1 MSYVLDALRKAEK
14 DRRNQPDLGL
24 HNLDQDDWN
33 KPPDSNKSSPFNIWV
48 VGILSSLVCIS
59 IVAFQ
64 FRPVVIE
71 EAETETLIVSEQGL
85 PIVVDVEPIA
95 DSINLLSESPAETI
109 QPESGEN
116 LATRI
121 SKFRFEG
128 NLYIEGNPAG
138 SRVFIDG
145 GAYKMGDALEGDI
158 YLVDIGANS
167 VTLSDGYDQIIQ
179 PLR

>member
-24 HNLDQDDWN
+24 HNLDQDEWN
-33 KPPDSNKSSPFNIWV
+33 KPPDSNKNSPFNMRAIWV
-48 VGILSSLVCIS
+48 LPCLVCIS

-71 EAETETLIVSEQGL
+71 EVETTTSIASEQGL
-85 PIVVDVEPIA
+85 PIVVAEDPIT
-95 DSINLLSESPAETI
+95 DRVILLSESPAETI
-109 QPESGEN
+109 QTESGEN

-128 NLYIEGNPAG
+128 NLYIEGNPTG

-158 YLVDIGANS
+158 YLVAIDANS